1 MSGCSPEN
9 GPSFGR
15 FVGAVCGWTAM
26 PVPVRWDVAVEW
38 EQNGGLVRSRQ
49 VGRSMIIP
57 FVPFVIYDTC

>member
-1 MSGCSPEN
+1 
-9 GPSFGR
+9 
-15 FVGAVCGWTAM
+15 M

-38 EQNGGLVRSRQ
+38 AQNGGLVRSRQ